1 MIRTI
6 IIIININSNIYHSMI
21 NITKLINITENY
33 TNNKKSVI
41 DKFLNTSISN
51 NDNSDD
57 KYFDEN
63 VDCLTLPWKFTK
75 FIS

>member
-1 MIRTI
+1 MIRTV
-6 IIIININSNIYHSMI
+6 IIIININSNIYYSMI
-21 NITKLINITENY
+21 IITENY